1 MSNILAMPLVELQV
15 TTSNNED
22 WIDSILYLVQTG
34 DPSPPQLDIRG
45 IIFDMEIRRSA
56 LEHEVLLSAS
66 TDNDTLKVGAPP
78 DVGYLLFNI
87 PVTKMQPLIA
97 GTYVGDIVGRD
108 AFYTRQIATITLTV
122 NAGIT
127 IEPVIVTGTGVI

>member
-66 TDNDTLKVGAPP
+66 TDN
-78 DVGYLLFNI
+78 
-87 PVTKMQPLIA
+87 
-97 GTYVGDIVGRD
+97 
-108 AFYTRQIATITLTV
+108 TRLRLAHHRMS
-122 NAGIT
+122 
-127 IEPVIVTGTGVI
+127 VICFSTSRSRRCSL